1 VSAPSGA
8 ARSCLPSYEHRAS
21 AALIR
26 DYGVIA
32 PQSALSEVYALPVTW
47 NRTPWTAAAGCWAL
61 TTLLSANNLTGYLRA
76 LAMQAARNR
85 E

>member
-21 AALIR
+21 AVLIR

-32 PQSALSEVYALPVTW
+32 QQCALSDVTYCLFSQVG
-47 NRTPWTAAAGCWAL
+47 R
-61 TTLLSANNLTGYLRA
+61 
-76 LAMQAARNR
+76 
-85 E
+85 